1 MSQTATRSPPIGGN
15 LGAMPKIL
23 KYTLVAA
30 GALVGLLL
38 IVVAI
43 VAAMFDPNDYKPLLV
58 ERVQQQYQRTLAIP
72 GRIELSFFPSLG
84 ARLGAVSLSE
94 PRGSDHFASLT
105 SAHVSLALLPLLR
118 RQLVV
123 DKITVDGLQLRLVR
137 HKDGRLNID
146 DLLGTPG
153 DKTAPPTAAPPA
165 ASTAAATALQFDIAG
180 IAIGNAAI
188 SVDDQQGGHK
198 LALSKAELRTGRLT
212 PGQPTD
218 ASFKGH
224 LAAAAP
230 ALDAELSLKARITLD
245 PVPQRYA
252 VNDLALEFTDRKL
265 PALKAGGSADVDL
278 AKHTLAS
285 TLEGQIDQSRF
296 KASFGMASFT
306 PAVFRFDVDIDQI
319 DLDRYLG
326 TAPVQPAAAP
336 AGPEKAFD
344 LSGLRDLNARGS
356 LRIGALQVAHLQTK
370 KIRME
375 LHAAGGK
382 VDLNPVAAELYEG
395 TVAGSLGLT
404 ATTTPRLT
412 VKQTLS
418 GISIGPL
425 LKDATGKATL
435 EGHGNVA
442 LDVNTQGNTVT
453 ALKKAL
459 AGSARL
465 ELRDGMVRGFNV
477 AQTLRN
483 AKAKLGVAQGQQ
495 SGTASQGEA
504 TDFSAMTASFA
515 IAGGVAHNDDLQLS
529 TPLLRVGGSGDVD
542 LGESR
547 LDYLVKATV
556 VATLEGQGGP
566 ELQAL
571 RGQTVPVR
579 LSGPFSSIG
588 YRIDFAGLAKD
599 LAKGQVED
607 KAKEA
612 AAKVKERL
620 GDKLK
625 GLLKK

>member
-1 MSQTATRSPPIGGN
+1 MSQTATRSTSIGGN
-15 LGAMPKIL
+15 LGPMPKIL
-23 KYTLVAA
+23 KYTLIAA
-30 GALVGLLL
+30 ASLVGLL
-38 IVVAI
+38 VVAVVI
-43 VAAMFDPNDYKPLLV
+43 IAAIFDPNDYKPLLV
-58 ERVQQQYQRTLAIP
+58 ERVQKQYQRTLAIP
-72 GRIELSFFPSLG
+72 DRIELSFFPSLG
-84 ARLGAVSLSE
+84 AKLGAVSLSE
-94 PRGSDHFASLT
+94 PRSSESFASLK

-118 RQLVV
+118 KQLVV
-123 DKITVDGLQLRLVR
+123 DKIAVDGLQLRLVR

-146 DLLGTPG
+146 DLLGAPG
-153 DKTAPPTAAPPA
+153 DKAAPPPPA
-165 ASTAAATALQFDIAG
+165 ASTAAPAALQFDIAG
-180 IAIGNAAI
+180 VAIGNAAI
-188 SVDDQQGGHK
+188 TVDDQQGGHK
-198 LALSKAELRTGRLT
+198 LVLSKAELRSGRLQ

-224 LAAAAP
+224 VAADAP

-245 PVPQRYA
+245 PGPQRYA
-252 VNDLALEFTDRKL
+252 VQDLAIEFTDRKL
-265 PALKAGGSADVDL
+265 PGLKAGGSADVDL

-285 TLEGQIDQSRF
+285 TLSGQFDESKF

-306 PAVFRFDVDIDQI
+306 PAAFRFDVDIDQI
-319 DLDRYLG
+319 DVDRYLG
-326 TAPVQPAAAP
+326 TAPVQPVAP
-336 AGPEKAFD
+336 AATGPEKPLD

-382 VDLNPVAAELYEG
+382 IDLNPIAAELYEG
-395 TVAGSLGLT
+395 TVTGSLGLT

-412 VKQTLS
+412 VKQALS
-418 GISIGPL
+418 GIRIGPL

-435 EGHGNVA
+435 EGRGNVV
-442 LDVNTQGNTVT
+442 LDVNTQGTTVT

-483 AKAKLGVAQGQQ
+483 AKAKLGMAQGQQ
-495 SGTASQGEA
+495 SGIASQSEA
-504 TDFSAMTASFA
+504 TDFSALTASFA
-515 IAGGVAHNDDLQLS
+515 IAGGVAHNDDLRLD
-529 TPLLRVGGSGDVD
+529 TPLLRVGGNGDVD
-542 LGESR
+542 VGESR

-588 YRIDFAGLAKD
+588 YSIDFAGMAKD
-599 LAKGQVED
+599 LAKGKVED

-612 AAKVKERL
+612 AAKAKERL

-625 GLLKK
+625 GLLGK